1 MWIIFEADYY
11 KPEMCHLKPWIRDK
25 WHLLDLFVCNILNV
39 INKLIKAVKWNLIKY
54 GYNLNNDMLWI
65 ANTLVRM
72 TEHVTVRH
80 TLLSHACGL
89 SWFMFGHVFGCIW
102 VDRTLRQL
110 NVMWIH
116 VYKMWIY
123 YIKRLVDV
131 IYLHCIYLKILRH
144 GDLMWVKEKR
154 TQEKTMHLQ

>member
-1 MWIIFEADYY
+1 MKRIIIGL
-11 KPEMCHLKPWIRDK
+11 KCVIWNPEEEIMAFFRFIRMQ
-25 WHLLDLFVCNILNV
+25 NIER
-39 INKLIKAVKWNLIKY
+39 IKHSGEGGWMKSYKY
-54 GYNLNNDMLWI
+54 GYNLYKNMLWI

-89 SWFMFGHVFGCIW
+89 SWFMFGHVFGCISE
-102 VDRTLRQL
+102 DRTLRQL

-154 TQEKTMHLQ
+154 IKEETMHLQ